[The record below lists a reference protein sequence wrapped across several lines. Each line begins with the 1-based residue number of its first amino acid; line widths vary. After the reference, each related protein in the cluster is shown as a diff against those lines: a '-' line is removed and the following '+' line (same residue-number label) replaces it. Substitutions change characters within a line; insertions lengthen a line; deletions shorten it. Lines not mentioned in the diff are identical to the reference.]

1 MCEFTNIIIDGKEIK
16 ALPGDT
22 ILEAAIKSGIEIPN
36 LCYNKKVSHTAACRL
51 CIVKI
56 KGAPRIIPSCTIP
69 VEEGMDITAFDEELE
84 EMRKMLL
91 DMALSTHNDDCISCT
106 KDGACN
112 LQDLAFRYNLGK
124 QERELPAI
132 WEELENHND
141 ASAQVLE
148 YDPSKCIQCQ
158 LCIKACKEIQG
169 KSHLSMINRGI
180 ETVIGTGYKMWV
192 DSDCDGCGECVQI
205 CPVGAIS
212 EKQIYI
218 NERIR
223 QKDIEKV
230 TTTTCP
236 YCGVGCQLDVATKK
250 IQGKETVIKVSGSE
264 KIPNY
269 GRTCVKG
276 RFGLDFA
283 SSDKRLTKP
292 LVRKN
297 GELVEVE
304 WEEAI
309 DYTVNKLAEIKEK
322 NGPDAIAG
330 LASARCTNEENYL
343 FQKFFRSVIGTN
355 NVDHCARLCHASTV
369 AGLASTLGSGAMT
382 NSIKELRNAKVI
394 FVTGSNTTE
403 THPVIATNI
412 KYAVRNGAKLI
423 LVDPRKIDL
432 AKYATLWLRQKSGTD
447 VAWINTIL
455 NVIISEGLENKEFI
469 AEKTENYEAMKEII
483 AKYKPEDYEKIT
495 GIKAEDI
502 KTAARLFA
510 GTDKGSIIYSMGI
523 TQHSNGTDNVKS
535 LANLAMI
542 TGNIGRESTGV
553 NPLRGQ
559 NNVQGA
565 CDMGALPNVY
575 PGYQKVVD
583 EVSQKKFEKAWNTK
597 LSPKVGLTIIE
608 IMNAACKGGL
618 KALYIMGENPM
629 VSDPNINHVK
639 DALESL
645 DFLICQDIFLTETT
659 QFADVVFPAS
669 SFMEK
674 NGNFTNTERRVMPIT
689 KIIDSPGEAK
699 DDWQIIQSLAQGMG
713 VFWEYNSIKDII
725 DEINKVTPLYGG
737 ITFERIQNGE
747 RLQWPC
753 PTVTHPGTKFL
764 HEGKFARGK
773 GLFSAVEHTPS
784 AELADKKY
792 PFVLMTG
799 RILYHYHTC
808 TMTRKTK
815 SLPKYVKDAYVEM
828 SSADIK
834 DLGIKD
840 GDMVRVTSRR
850 GTIETKVADTGIK
863 LRKGDIFIPFHFAE
877 AAANKLTND
886 VLDPI
891 AKIPE
896 LKVCACKIEKI

>member
-1 MCEFTNIIIDGKEIK
+1 MCEFTNIIIDGNEIK

-158 LCIKACKEIQG
+158 LCIKACREIQG

-343 FQKFFRSVIGTN
+343 FQKFARQIIGTHSI
-355 NVDHCARLCHASTV
+355 DHCARL
-369 AGLASTLGSGAMT
+369 
-382 NSIKELRNAKVI
+382 
-394 FVTGSNTTE
+394 
-403 THPVIATNI
+403 
-412 KYAVRNGAKLI
+412 
-423 LVDPRKIDL
+423 
-432 AKYATLWLRQKSGTD
+432 
-447 VAWINTIL
+447 
-455 NVIISEGLENKEFI
+455 
-469 AEKTENYEAMKEII
+469 
-483 AKYKPEDYEKIT
+483 
-495 GIKAEDI
+495 
-502 KTAARLFA
+502 
-510 GTDKGSIIYSMGI
+510 
-523 TQHSNGTDNVKS
+523 
-535 LANLAMI
+535 
-542 TGNIGRESTGV
+542 
-553 NPLRGQ
+553 
-559 NNVQGA
+559 
-565 CDMGALPNVY
+565 
-575 PGYQKVVD
+575 
-583 EVSQKKFEKAWNTK
+583 
-597 LSPKVGLTIIE
+597 
-608 IMNAACKGGL
+608 
-618 KALYIMGENPM
+618 
-629 VSDPNINHVK
+629 
-639 DALESL
+639 
-645 DFLICQDIFLTETT
+645 
-659 QFADVVFPAS
+659 
-669 SFMEK
+669 
-674 NGNFTNTERRVMPIT
+674 
-689 KIIDSPGEAK
+689 
-699 DDWQIIQSLAQGMG
+699 
-713 VFWEYNSIKDII
+713 
-725 DEINKVTPLYGG
+725 
-737 ITFERIQNGE
+737 
-747 RLQWPC
+747 
-753 PTVTHPGTKFL
+753 
-764 HEGKFARGK
+764 
-773 GLFSAVEHTPS
+773 
-784 AELADKKY
+784 
-792 PFVLMTG
+792 
-799 RILYHYHTC
+799 
-808 TMTRKTK
+808 
-815 SLPKYVKDAYVEM
+815 
-828 SSADIK
+828 
-834 DLGIKD
+834 
-840 GDMVRVTSRR
+840 
-850 GTIETKVADTGIK
+850 
-863 LRKGDIFIPFHFAE
+863 
-877 AAANKLTND
+877 
-886 VLDPI
+886 
-891 AKIPE
+891 
-896 LKVCACKIEKI
+896 